1 MAGKCAGRSSHEH
14 WARRRICGNH
24 GGHEGVAD
32 NGEGS
37 CWNAIKRHA
46 RRSRK
51 SLSQNLNRTSDSAK
65 RFHQFHEWR
74 QANVQ
79 TENRAVSSG
88 FNRTEAAVKQSVG
101 VLHER
106 VVGERLR
113 KLEVVDGGQV
123 PGGGELV
130 DGAIPI

>member
-1 MAGKCAGRSSHEH
+1 MDGKRDGWSSKQH
-14 WARRRICGNH
+14 WARRRSCGNH
-24 GGHEGVAD
+24 GGYERVAN

-37 CWNAIKRHA
+37 GWNAIKRHA

-51 SLSQNLNRTSDSAK
+51 SLSQNLNRTSNNAK

-79 TENRAVSSG
+79 TENRAVSVG

-101 VLHER
+101 VLQER
-106 VVGERLR
+106 VFGEGL
-113 KLEVVDGGQV
+113 
-123 PGGGELV
+123 
-130 DGAIPI
+130 